1 MIFKMAVNKPEEYS
15 GLVMLAPALRNLEE
29 DKWFMKKIGKLL
41 GFMCPRTRTFS

>member
-1 MIFKMAVNKPEEYS
+1 MAVNKPEEYS